1 MDAGKKLVDFMVEVS
16 EPLKTDFDDMNNLLE
31 RMTRKISVKV
41 IVDQME

>member
-1 MDAGKKLVDFMVEVS
+1 MVEVS
-16 EPLKTDFDDMNNLLE
+16 EPLKTDFDDMNNLFE